1 MYNIIS
7 ICTDCTFILGDKHIE
22 DTVFNMLLEYG
33 IKTGNRV
40 VWAETIEEKLNVV
53 KKYSKISDTYYSI
66 RIG

>member
-1 MYNIIS
+1 
-7 ICTDCTFILGDKHIE
+7 
-22 DTVFNMLLEYG
+22 MLLEYG